1 MLMGRRGWR
10 VAGVGVGVGVGVDQ
24 VGAVRAENWTRDEEG
39 TGSGGAAVN
48 GVDADGTGERLGYS
62 VCCRLGSSILLWLGR
77 RL

>member
-10 VAGVGVGVGVGVDQ
+10 VAGVGVGVG
-24 VGAVRAENWTRDEEG
+24 AVRAENWTSDEEG